1 MAVKGQFFI
10 LTQAV
15 FFLMILIAHFCLI
28 IIIAP
33 LDPFSLRFSNFQK
46 MTTKKPKE
54 KNAALGFILALVV
67 WIIFF
72 VNDMEDFFVSIS
84 HPFFFKVQMQNQK
97 LGRCS
102 FVVMVTFF

>member
-1 MAVKGQFFI
+1 MTNFRFCRVSSRARAIIIVSDQRIIGGGGSGCGGKRTI
-10 LTQAV
+10 LHSNTGSI
-15 FFLMILIAHFCLI
+15 FSMILIAHFCLI

-72 VNDMEDFFVSIS
+72 R
-84 HPFFFKVQMQNQK
+84 Q
-97 LGRCS
+97 
-102 FVVMVTFF
+102 